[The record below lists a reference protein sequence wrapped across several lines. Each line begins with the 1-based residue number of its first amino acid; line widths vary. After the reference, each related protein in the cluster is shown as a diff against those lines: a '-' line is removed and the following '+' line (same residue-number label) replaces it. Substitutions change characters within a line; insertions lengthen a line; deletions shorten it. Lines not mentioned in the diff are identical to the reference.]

1 MGMSELPNNWAWS
14 TVGALA
20 DYIQRGKSPKYAETS
35 ELPVINQK
43 CIRWNELQLQHLK
56 YVHPD
61 QVSAWDES
69 RYIRSGD
76 ILWNSTGTGTVG
88 RAHLVKE
95 ADCVPAKVVDSH
107 VTIVRATPGL
117 EPRYLF
123 NWIKSPAVQNKIEEM
138 CDGTTNQIELSR
150 TAIAATA
157 IPVAPREE
165 QTRIADQLDTLL
177 ARIKACNDHLDAIPG
192 LLKRFRQAAVS
203 AAMAGELTAEWSG
216 STPAQAWSI
225 DELQALCE
233 PKRVITYGVVKLG
246 EETPAGT
253 PCLRTSN
260 VRWLK
265 FELDG
270 MKRIASDLSAQ
281 YGRTVLNGGEIL
293 VNVRG
298 TLGGVAV
305 ATPKMHGWNVSREV
319 AVVPVD
325 ADLINPEFTAY
336 WVASLESQRWLA
348 RMEKGVAYVGINIE
362 DLRRLPVRY
371 PSLDEQNEIVRRLS
385 NLLLVADQIERLLAK
400 VSERSI
406 LLVPQVLAKA
416 FRGELVPQD
425 AKDEPASQ
433 LLQRIAAEQ
442 AEVPKTAPSGKKRGR
457 KAAEM
462 PAAQPARQTG
472 MPAWIDLPA
481 DAWSDHGAVHDEHL
495 VTVLLT
501 AVLKAWG
508 QPMPQEQA
516 RLAALLCLQPRLFTA
531 ALPAEH
537 AKQWRRLVGQAAEPL
552 PAQVASLQPA
562 LNTPWRRA
570 LAGMRGRG
578 DLLES
583 GQGTLA
589 AWSLGPQASH
599 VDTSGW
605 PDGRAAFTLAYLQ
618 TQGVDVVLP
627 TLSMEA
633 QEFVHARA
641 A

>member
-1 MGMSELPNNWAWS
+1 
-14 TVGALA
+14 
-20 DYIQRGKSPKYAETS
+20 
-35 ELPVINQK
+35 
-43 CIRWNELQLQHLK
+43 
-56 YVHPD
+56 
-61 QVSAWDES
+61 
-69 RYIRSGD
+69 
-76 ILWNSTGTGTVG
+76 
-88 RAHLVKE
+88 
-95 ADCVPAKVVDSH
+95 
-107 VTIVRATPGL
+107 
-117 EPRYLF
+117 
-123 NWIKSPAVQNKIEEM
+123 
-138 CDGTTNQIELSR
+138 
-150 TAIAATA
+150 
-157 IPVAPREE
+157 
-165 QTRIADQLDTLL
+165 
-177 ARIKACNDHLDAIPG
+177 
-192 LLKRFRQAAVS
+192 
-203 AAMAGELTAEWSG
+203 MAGELTAEWSG

-633 QEFVHARA
+633 QAFVHARA

>member
-1 MGMSELPNNWAWS
+1 MSELPNNWAWS
-14 TVGALA
+14 AVGALA

-56 YVHPD
+56 YIHPD

-88 RAHLVKE
+88 RAYLVKE

-107 VTIVRATPGL
+107 VTIVRAAPGL

-150 TAIAATA
+150 TAIAETA

-192 LLKRFRQAAVS
+192 LLKRFRQAVLG
-203 AAMAGELTAEWSG
+203 AATSG
-216 STPAQAWSI
+216 SLTDGWRSDGVADWREVQLSEVASDFSYGTSAKSAKTGEVPVLRMGNIQDGRLDWSDLVFTSNAQEVKKYELRDGDVLFNRTNSPELVGKTAVYKGERPAVYAGYLIRIRCS
-225 DELQALCE
+225 QALLPDYLNYCLGSRHGRDFCWSV
-233 PKRVITYGVVKLG
+233 KSDGVSQSNINAKKIAAFPFRLPPLG
-246 EETPAGT
+246 EQA
-253 PCLRTSN
+253 
-260 VRWLK
+260 
-265 FELDG
+265 
-270 MKRIASDLSAQ
+270 
-281 YGRTVLNGGEIL
+281 
-293 VNVRG
+293 
-298 TLGGVAV
+298 
-305 ATPKMHGWNVSREV
+305 
-319 AVVPVD
+319 
-325 ADLINPEFTAY
+325 
-336 WVASLESQRWLA
+336 
-348 RMEKGVAYVGINIE
+348 
-362 DLRRLPVRY
+362 
-371 PSLDEQNEIVRRLS
+371 EIVRR
-385 NLLLVADQIERLLAK
+385 VEALLAIADGIEGHYRK
-400 VSERSI
+400 ASRQAQRLAPI
-406 LLVPQVLAKA
+406 TLAKA

-425 AKDEPASQ
+425 AKDEPASL
-433 LLQRIAAEQ
+433 LLQRIAAAR
-442 AEVPKTAPSGKKRGR
+442 AELPRTAPSGKKRGR
-457 KAAEM
+457 KATEM

-472 MPAWIDLPA
+472 LPAWMDLPA
-481 DAWSDHGAVHDEHL
+481 DAWSDHGAVHDEHV
-495 VTVLLT
+495 VTAMLT

-531 ALPAEH
+531 ALPADH

-589 AWSLGPQASH
+589 AWSLGPEASH